1 MSLLIDA
8 TGLVAALLTTFAFL
22 PQVIQTWRSR
32 STAGLNLPMLVV
44 LAVGIALWLAY
55 GIGTGQVPVIL
66 ANGVTLLLVSVLL
79 GLKLRDLRAA

>member
-55 GIGTGQVPVIL
+55 GLGTGQVPVIL

-79 GLKLRDLRAA
+79 GLKLRDMRAA